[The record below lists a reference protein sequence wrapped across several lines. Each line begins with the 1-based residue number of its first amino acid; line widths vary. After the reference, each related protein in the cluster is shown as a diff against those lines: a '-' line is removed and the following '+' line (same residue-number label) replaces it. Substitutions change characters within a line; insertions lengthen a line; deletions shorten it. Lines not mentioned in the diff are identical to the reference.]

1 MVSYELIR
9 DKGILV
15 IMPEGPLRS
24 DDFEAL
30 GRAVDDYIVSEGA
43 LNGVMISAKRFP
55 GWEDLS
61 GFLSHLRFVK
71 ENNRDIDKVA
81 AVTDSAIMSV
91 MPRVVDY
98 FVAADVRHFAYGDRE
113 AAMQWLTSGLASAD
127 EDPDDPP
134 VR

>member
-15 IMPEGPLRS
+15 IMPEGPLRT
-24 DDFEAL
+24 DDFQAL
-30 GRAVDDYIVSEGA
+30 GKAVDDYIVGEGA
-43 LNGVMISAKRFP
+43 LNGVMISAEKFP
-55 GWEDLS
+55 GWEDFA

-81 AVTDSAIMSV
+81 AVTDSAFLSI

-98 FVAADVRHFAYGDRE
+98 FISADVRHFPYGERE
-113 AAMQWLTSGLASAD
+113 AAMAWLSSGLAES
-127 EDPDDPP
+127 
-134 VR
+134 

>member
-9 DKGILV
+9 NKGILV
-15 IMPEGPLRS
+15 IMPEGPLQS
-24 DDFEAL
+24 EDFKAL
-30 GRAVDDYIVSEGA
+30 GQAVDDYIVSEGA
-43 LNGVMISAKRFP
+43 LTGVMISAEKFP

-81 AVTDSAIMSV
+81 AVTDSAFLSI

-98 FVAADVRHFAYGDRE
+98 FISADVRHFPYGKRE
-113 AAMQWLTSGLASAD
+113 AAMNWLSSGLAES
-127 EDPDDPP
+127 
-134 VR
+134 

>member
-30 GRAVDDYIVSEGA
+30 GKAVDDYIVSEGA
-43 LNGVMISAKRFP
+43 LTGVMISAEKFP
-55 GWEDLS
+55 GWEDFA
-61 GFLSHLRFVK
+61 GFLSHLRFIR

-81 AVTDSAIMSV
+81 AVTDSAFLSI

-98 FVAADVRHFAYGDRE
+98 FISANVRHFAYEDRE
-113 AAMQWLTSGLASAD
+113 AAMHWLTSSLSEG
-127 EDPDDPP
+127 
-134 VR
+134 